1 MHCTVTKREKTKKKL
16 SFVFKMQKVEKPK
29 WKDTV
34 NLLGFYKVRK
44 GCIQEQWTQFQRDLN
59 IG

>member
-1 MHCTVTKREKTKKKL
+1 MHCTVTKQKKTKKNYSSCTTCMKVDKPRWKDRINL
-16 SFVFKMQKVEKPK
+16 LDFYKMQ
-29 WKDTV
+29 
-34 NLLGFYKVRK
+34 K